1 MVEQNAHAALEMC
14 DYAYLMEAG
23 SIVLSGRG
31 RELIDD
37 KHIREAYPAD

>member
-1 MVEQNAHAALEMC
+1 MVEQNAHAALVC

>member
-1 MVEQNAHAALEMC
+1 MVEQNAYAALEMC

-31 RELIDD
+31 SELIHN
-37 KHIREAYPAD
+37 KHIREAYLGG